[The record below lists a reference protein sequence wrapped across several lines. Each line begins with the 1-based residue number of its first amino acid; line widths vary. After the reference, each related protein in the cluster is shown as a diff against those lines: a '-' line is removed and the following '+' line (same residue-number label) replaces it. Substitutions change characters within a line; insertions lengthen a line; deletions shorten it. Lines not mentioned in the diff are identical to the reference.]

1 MTAARFRRGANGFDA
16 QACRNVFERGENRG
30 RISRQRFPRS
40 VFFVYS
46 VAAHRFPRSI
56 FFVYSV
62 AARGVHYNSL
72 MRAVRYLYVLALALW
87 LGGMALAGLI
97 VAPTVFSVLGNWDAA
112 TGRVLA
118 GNVFGEILR
127 RLYLVGAAAGTL
139 MLAALTLQRVIG
151 PRPKAYG
158 VRAALI
164 VVMVGLTVYAAARL
178 QPRIETLQA
187 QAGGPMIQLADGDP
201 RRAEFDRLHS
211 LSTTL
216 MSLTMLGGL
225 ALLVWE
231 SRE

>member
-1 MTAARFRRGANGFDA
+1 
-16 QACRNVFERGENRG
+16 
-30 RISRQRFPRS
+30 
-40 VFFVYS
+40 
-46 VAAHRFPRSI
+46 
-56 FFVYSV
+56 
-62 AARGVHYNSL
+62 

-97 VAPTVFSVLGNWDAA
+97 VAPTIFSVLGSWDPS

-118 GNVFGEILR
+118 GDVFGQILR
-127 RLYLVGAAAGTL
+127 RVYLGGIVAGAV
-139 MLAALTLQRVIG
+139 MLVALILQRIVG
-151 PRPKAYG
+151 PRPKGTG
-158 VRAALI
+158 VRVAI
-164 VVMVGLTVYAAARL
+164 VAVMVGMTAYASARL
-178 QPRIETLQA
+178 QPRIETLQR
-187 QAGGPMIQLADGDP
+187 QAAGPMIQLPAEDP

>member
-1 MTAARFRRGANGFDA
+1 
-16 QACRNVFERGENRG
+16 
-30 RISRQRFPRS
+30 
-40 VFFVYS
+40 
-46 VAAHRFPRSI
+46 
-56 FFVYSV
+56 
-62 AARGVHYNSL
+62 

-97 VAPTVFSVLGNWDAA
+97 VAPTLFGALGNWDPSA
-112 TGRVLA
+112 GRALA
-118 GNVFGEILR
+118 GHVFGEILR
-127 RLYLVGAAAGTL
+127 RLYLIGGAAGTV
-139 MLAALTLQRVIG
+139 MLIALTLQRVLG

-158 VRAALI
+158 VRAAL
-164 VVMVGLTVYAAARL
+164 VVLMVGFTAYAAAL
-178 QPRIETLQA
+178 IQPRIEALQTE
-187 QAGGPMIQLADGDP
+187 AGGSITQLTPDDA

>member
-1 MTAARFRRGANGFDA
+1 
-16 QACRNVFERGENRG
+16 
-30 RISRQRFPRS
+30 
-40 VFFVYS
+40 
-46 VAAHRFPRSI
+46 
-56 FFVYSV
+56 
-62 AARGVHYNSL
+62 

-97 VAPTVFSVLGNWDAA
+97 VAPTIFGVLQNWNPS

-118 GNVFGEILR
+118 GDVFGEILR
-127 RLYLVGAAAGTL
+127 RVYLVGGAAGAL
-139 MLAALTLQRVIG
+139 MFVALTLQRIVG

-158 VRAALI
+158 VRAVIVAL
-164 VVMVGLTVYAAARL
+164 MLGLTAYAAIL
-178 QPRIETLQA
+178 IQPRINTLQVEV
-187 QAGGPMIQLADGDP
+187 GGPMIQLPADDP